1 MTYTVSSGALN
12 STPSIHRS
20 LQQCVA
26 GLLLLAGDI
35 DRLLQQWRANVGSA
49 TLSAYV
55 GS

>member
-1 MTYTVSSGALN
+1 MVRC
-12 STPSIHRS
+12 PSVCPIRS

-26 GLLLLAGDI
+26 GLLLLAGDV